1 MTSETNLESK
11 QGAMNFL
18 CKVNAV
24 EGFDP
29 TPLAVEY
36 TDLNGGTSRMKLP
49 VSVQIGWFWLKY
61 PEGRIT
67 VSVKAERDYFVALA
81 RIYHHYTDGPDQY
94 LSEASASRG
103 AHPDKPGVSP
113 REWAQTAAIGIAL
126 RNAGFGIQF
135 AAAGDTLEGPA
146 VDELSGIVYSG
157 NPEEL
162 VTVPPVAPLREMS
175 ETTPSP
181 EPEPEDPFEAALKVS
196 CPIAKHKDKTLGDV
210 LKIEPKALLWVAN
223 KFTGN
228 PEISAAAKLICD
240 QALQGV
246 S

>member
-1 MTSETNLESK
+1 MTSDINLESK
-11 QGAMNFL
+11 QAAMNFL

-24 EGFDP
+24 DGFDP

-49 VSVQIGWFWLKY
+49 VSVQIGWFWLKH

-67 VSVKAERDYFVALA
+67 VSAKAERDHFVALA
-81 RIYHHYTDGPDQY
+81 RIYRHYTDGADQY

-146 VDELSGIVYSG
+146 VDELGGIVFSG
-157 NPEEL
+157 DPEEMAGDTSSIPDPKTL
-162 VTVPPVAPLREMS
+162 EQTPPPS
-175 ETTPSP
+175 E
-181 EPEPEDPFEAALKVS
+181 EPEDPFEAALKVP
-196 CPIAKHKDKTLGDV
+196 CPIAKYKDKTLGDV
-210 LKIEPKALLWVAN
+210 LKAEPKALLWVAN

>member
-1 MTSETNLESK
+1 MTSEENLESK
-11 QGAMNFL
+11 QSAMNFL
-18 CKVNAV
+18 RKVNAV

-67 VSVKAERDYFVALA
+67 VSAKAERDHFVALA
-81 RIYHHYTDGPDQY
+81 RIYHHYTDGADQY

-103 AHPDKPGVSP
+103 MHPDKPGVSP
-113 REWAQTAAIGIAL
+113 WEWAQTAAIGIAL

-146 VDELSGIVYSG
+146 VDELSGIIFSG
-157 NPEEL
+157 NPEE
-162 VTVPPVAPLREMS
+162 TSTGTPTAPYEEPAGETPPPA
-175 ETTPSP
+175 
-181 EPEPEDPFEAALKVS
+181 PEPEDPFESALKAP
-196 CPIAKHKDKTLGDV
+196 CPIAKYKDKTLGDV
-210 LKIEPKALLWVAN
+210 LKVEPKALLWVAN